1 MTSSEIQCSFCGS
14 GLPATA
20 IFCKDCGKPLNLLQA
35 LHQPIHLP
43 TAQPPESEARQM
55 NQAEESGVN
64 PPPANPLQNQS
75 EPNHGQ
81 ASLLLKQFNY
91 LAQSRASGN
100 AAPTHN
106 PPLTPPQ
113 LPAPRPITPNLY
125 TATPVAGLPLYA
137 PQSAVPVMYPAAP
150 YGMKRELK
158 RGLAVASLITGIV
171 SLVFSLVVVGA
182 LFAIAG
188 IVLGIVALVKVNDEP
203 QVYGGVGLAKSGIA
217 ASGFAVVFAVI
228 ILFVALPKLG
238 GHRLTG
244 AKWQR
249 YDIGTNLL
257 SLELPGAPKRLD
269 VPQLDNLPPD
279 VRSNITLMELHQSQY
294 NDFVV
299 TVGVIGYT
307 DKIQYDNQR
316 GITSMLAELQKRPEV
331 TDVEY
336 HTSPI
341 GDSMLSVMG
350 TMKVYGNLTVI
361 NGFVENHNRKAYTVL
376 TFYLQTN
383 KDAPAAAQRVF
394 QSINLR

>member
-1 MTSSEIQCSFCGS
+1 MASSEIQCSFCGS

-20 IFCKDCGKPLNLLQA
+20 IFCKDCGKPLNPLRA
-35 LHQPIHLP
+35 LHQPTRPP
-43 TAQPPESEARQM
+43 TAQLPNGEASQM
-55 NQAEESGVN
+55 NKVSENSINRQS
-64 PPPANPLQNQS
+64 ANPLQSQA
-75 EPNHGQ
+75 EPKKRQ
-81 ASLLLKQFNY
+81 ASPLLNQFNY
-91 LAQSRASGN
+91 SAQSRASGN

-106 PPLTPPQ
+106 PPLSPPQ

-125 TATPVAGLPLYA
+125 TAPPVASLPLYP
-137 PQSAVPVMYPAAP
+137 PQSAVPVMYRAAP
-150 YGMKRELK
+150 YEVRREMK

-188 IVLGIVALVKVNDEP
+188 IVIGIMALVKANGEP
-203 QVYGGVGLAKSGIA
+203 QVYGGAGLAKGGIA
-217 ASGFAVVFAVI
+217 ASGFAVIFAVL

-257 SLELPGAPKRLD
+257 SLELPGAPKKLD
-269 VPQLDNLPPD
+269 VSQLDNLPPD

-316 GITSMLAELQKRPEV
+316 GITSMLAELRQRPEV
-331 TDVEY
+331 TDVDY

-341 GDSMLSVMG
+341 GDSMLSVIG

-394 QSINLR
+394 QSIQLK